1 MSFARIAAL
10 ACALASPFVPFC
22 NVASAD
28 MGRIVLSGSDA
39 KVEETSQKA
48 LILHDRREEVL
59 ILGTEIASSAAQPI
73 IRFIPFPSEPKV
85 SLAPVDTFDRV
96 GAMLAKYRL
105 RFATRWMTKGGASSR
120 EQSVEIV
127 SAERL
132 GSHDVTVLQV
142 RDVAAFRGWI
152 NDYFR
157 SRGLPTAVTYPRE
170 EAIVADYVARG
181 LDHFV
186 LDRVDL
192 GAATRFVEPLAFRFE
207 SADLYYPLLT
217 SNSFGG
223 AGAIELFV
231 VAPVTLCRPGSN
243 DPSGAFRGED
253 VDASAAPTGGRCL
266 DLDAKASTSAR
277 LPPEEDDLTPIFPD
291 WRAFF
296 GDAPIF
302 LQAIRRI
309 GPYRFTAD
317 VRAPLVGEAK
327 ALEPERPV
335 DRPYPGLGDLAPPAA
350 CAVKPERGPCKAA
363 FEAWA
368 FDPATA
374 ACKPFLWGGCG
385 DPPPF
390 STREDCE
397 RTCRPH

>member
-10 ACALASPFVPFC
+10 VFAAVFVRDAAL
-22 NVASAD
+22 AD
-28 MGRIVLSGSDA
+28 MGRVVVSGSDA
-39 KVEETSQKA
+39 KVQETSQKA
-48 LILHDRREEVL
+48 LILHGGHEEVL
-59 ILGTEIASSAAQPI
+59 ILGTEIVSSAVQPI
-73 IRFIPFPSEPKV
+73 VRFIPFPSEPKV
-85 SLAPVDTFDRV
+85 SLAPPDTFDRV
-96 GAMLAKYRL
+96 GAILAKYRL
-105 RFATRWMTKGGASSR
+105 RFATRWMTKGGAATR
-120 EQSVEIV
+120 EQGVEIV
-127 SAERL
+127 AAERL
-132 GSHDVTVLQV
+132 GSHDVTVLRI
-142 RDVAAFRGWI
+142 RDVAAFRAWI
-152 NDYFR
+152 DDYFR
-157 SRGLPTAVTYPRE
+157 SRNLPTAAPHPRE

-181 LDHFV
+181 HDHFV

-223 AGAIELFV
+223 EGAVELFV
-231 VAPVTLCRPGSN
+231 VAPTTLCRPGSN

-253 VDASAAPTGGRCL
+253 VDRSAAPDGGRCL
-266 DLDAKASTSAR
+266 GLDAKASTSAR
-277 LPPEEDDLTPIFPD
+277 LPPEEDDLGPIFPE

-309 GPYRFTAD
+309 GPYRFEAD
-317 VRAPLVGEAK
+317 VHAPLVGEAK

-335 DRPYPGLGDLAPPAA
+335 ERPFPGLNDLVPPAA
-350 CAVKPERGPCKAA
+350 CAAEPKRGPCKAA
-363 FEAWA
+363 FEAWT
-368 FDPATA
+368 FDA
-374 ACKPFLWGGCG
+374 AAGACRPFLWGGCG